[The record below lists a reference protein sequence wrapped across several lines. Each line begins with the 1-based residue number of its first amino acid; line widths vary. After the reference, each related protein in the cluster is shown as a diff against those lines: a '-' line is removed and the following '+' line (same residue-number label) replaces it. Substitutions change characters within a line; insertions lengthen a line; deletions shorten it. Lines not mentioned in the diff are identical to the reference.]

1 MKIDKPVTLLLVYSL
16 QETKCVVGFPNPAW
30 IPAKALLRI
39 VDDAVGVGPEQ
50 QAVGG
55 MGFTNIRERLMALD
69 GTLKIT
75 SAPTKGTI
83 IEGSVPLKRR
93 R

>member
-1 MKIDKPVTLLLVYSL
+1 VAVELRVKNG
-16 QETKCVVGFPNPAW
+16 Q
-30 IPAKALLRI
+30 ALLRI
-39 VDDAVGVGPEQ
+39 VDDGVGMNAEQ
-50 QAVGG
+50 HRIGG
-55 MGFTNIRERLMALD
+55 MGFTGMRERVMVLD